1 VTAVFTTGNTGMFNA
16 IPYRECL
23 SFTHMI
29 YFVLLLGVL
38 VKVTVPVVDGTS
50 EPGFLL
56 ADVLDFLLFSAG

>member
-1 VTAVFTTGNTGMFNA
+1 
-16 IPYRECL
+16 
-23 SFTHMI
+23 MI

-38 VKVTVPVVDGTS
+38 VKVTARVVDGTS

>member
-1 VTAVFTTGNTGMFNA
+1 MFNS

-38 VKVTVPVVDGTS
+38 VKVTARVVDGTS